1 MLNKQKNTF
10 NHTNI
15 YHSKSIYN
23 HSKSRI
29 IMLEHIGARPML
41 EDSVTHNST
50 ISQDLLKRI

>member
-1 MLNKQKNTF
+1 MLNKQKI
-10 NHTNI
+10 HL
-15 YHSKSIYN
+15 YN